1 MPNSYPVV
9 IIQTDYAAT
18 HNKRAVKWNTQA
30 YMINTTLKVKGAR
43 QGAQPRPWWAN
54 FLHAQSE
61 PLAPRHPPSDSRCD
75 SNGMLYRTLT
85 IMRTHPA
92 ILLIANVTVIA
103 LTACGGGSSGVSTT
117 GASTT
122 ATTTST
128 TTPEAVVTVASAL
141 TLNLTSLANYAAP
154 TLPAYYDN
162 AVTALDNTPAA
173 NVVNNKTAT
182 LGRVLFYDKNL
193 SVNNTVSCAS
203 CHQAAAGFS
212 DPARFSAGFSGS
224 AFTTAHSMRLGN
236 IRYYRPGS
244 MFWDK
249 RAASVELQ
257 VSQPIQNAIEMGF
270 DATHG
275 GIAALLPK
283 LQAIGYYQE
292 LFTFAFGDANV
303 TETRIQNA
311 LAQFERSMVSV
322 NSTWDTGFASVY
334 NPALP
339 DQGRSLPVPGLTAQE
354 DRGRALFMGGP
365 GVGVGCAACH
375 VPPTFSLAANSLSN
389 GLDAG
394 ETRIFKAPSL
404 KSVGLSGAFMHDGRF
419 SALDQIVDFYNNGV
433 QAGPALDPRLTA
445 PGGAPRVLNLSVA
458 DKAALVAFLR
468 ALTDT
473 TLATDAKFLTPFKP

>member
-1 MPNSYPVV
+1 MPGAPTGLVATAGNTSVNLAFVAPSTGAISSYTASCAPTGAGAVLS
-9 IIQTDYAAT
+9 AT
-18 HNKRAVKWNTQA
+18 GSASPLTMSGLTNG
-30 YMINTTLKVKGAR
+30 TLYTCTVSASSTGGTSTASTS
-43 QGAQPRPWWAN
+43 A
-54 FLHAQSE
+54 
-61 PLAPRHPPSDSRCD
+61 
-75 SNGMLYRTLT
+75 
-85 IMRTHPA
+85 
-92 ILLIANVTVIA
+92 TVIP
-103 LTACGGGSSGVSTT
+103 S
-117 GASTT
+117 
-122 ATTTST
+122 
-128 TTPEAVVTVASAL
+128 AVAGAL
-141 TLNLTSLANYAAP
+141 TLNLTSLSNYAAP
-154 TLPAYYDN
+154 TLPAYYD
-162 AVTALDNTPAA
+162 ATVTALDNTPPA

-193 SVNNTVSCAS
+193 SFNNTVSCAS

-212 DPARFSAGFSGS
+212 DPARFSTGFSGS

-249 RAASVELQ
+249 RTASVELQ
-257 VSQPIQNAIEMGF
+257 ASQPIQNAIEMGF

-275 GIAALLPK
+275 SIAALLPK
-283 LQAIGYYQE
+283 LQVIGYYQE

-303 TETRIQNA
+303 TEARIQNA

-322 NSTWDTGFASVY
+322 NSAWDTGFASVF
-334 NPALP
+334 NPALT

-394 ETRIFKAPSL
+394 ETRIFKSPSL
-404 KSVGLSGAFMHDGRF
+404 KSVGVSGAFMHDGRF
-419 SALDQIVDFYNNGV
+419 STLDQVVDFYNNGV

-445 PGGAPRVLNLSVA
+445 PSGAPRVLNLSVA

-473 TLATDAKFLTPFKP
+473 TLATDTKFLTPFKP

>member
-1 MPNSYPVV
+1 MR
-9 IIQTDYAAT
+9 I
-18 HNKRAVKWNTQA
+18 
-30 YMINTTLKVKGAR
+30 
-43 QGAQPRPWWAN
+43 
-54 FLHAQSE
+54 
-61 PLAPRHPPSDSRCD
+61 PPTMFFKALRLSS
-75 SNGMLYRTLT
+75 LT
-85 IMRTHPA
+85 ALFIG
-92 ILLIANVTVIA
+92 
-103 LTACGGGSSGVSTT
+103 LTACGGGSSGGSTAVT
-117 GASTT
+117 STATTSTATT
-122 ATTTST
+122 ATTA
-128 TTPEAVVTVASAL
+128 TTPATVATVASAL
-141 TLNLTSLANYAAP
+141 TLNLTSLSNYAAP
-154 TLPAYYDN
+154 TLPAYYD
-162 AVTALDNTPAA
+162 ATVTALDNTPPA

-193 SVNNTVSCAS
+193 SFNNTVSCAS
-203 CHQAAAGFS
+203 CHQAAASFS
-212 DPARFSAGFSGS
+212 DPARFSTGFSGS

-249 RAASVELQ
+249 RTASVELQ
-257 VSQPIQNAIEMGF
+257 ASQPIQNAIEMGF

-275 GIAALLPK
+275 SIAALLPK

-303 TETRIQNA
+303 TEARVQNA

-322 NSTWDTGFASVY
+322 NSAWDTGFASVF

-394 ETRIFKAPSL
+394 ETRIFKSPSL
-404 KSVGLSGAFMHDGRF
+404 KSVGVAGAFMHDGRF
-419 SALDQIVDFYNNGV
+419 STLDQVVDFYNNGV
-433 QAGPALDPRLTA
+433 QAGPALDPRLVA
-445 PGGAPRVLNLSVA
+445 PGGAPRTLNLTVA
-458 DKAALVAFLR
+458 DKAALVAFLK